1 MGICAGF
8 YLCPVMGKD
17 RQLQR
22 ILLGLKVRQLRQA
35 RGWNFDEMSRQ
46 TGMSPSYLNEIEK
59 GKKYPQPE
67 SLEKLAA
74 ALGISTEFLT
84 SAELPAQYAPIARL
98 LESNFLSELPLDFF
112 GLNLQ
117 QLVEIMARAPDR
129 VNAFISAMLDIARH
143 YSVHNEHFYFAAL
156 RAYQELHLNY
166 FPDIEAIAA
175 AFAREHQLPA
185 RGPVSAEYLE
195 RILTQTFGYIIDDQT
210 LGQEP
215 LLQSVRAAFHPG
227 HKRLY
232 LHPSLHP
239 RQRAFQLAKEL
250 GFAALQLEKRPC
262 ATPWLRVRSFEEVLN
277 NYRAAYFAVSILVP
291 QAAFIEDL
299 HAFFQSS
306 TWEENSLLALLKKYQ
321 VNPEVLFQ
329 RFNVLSH
336 AFDLN
341 QIFFLRLIYDVESK
355 QLDIDK
361 ELHLNRR
368 HRPQASGLGH
378 TYCRRWLSADL
389 FQRLNAAAPTAA
401 APNDP
406 PMAAGAQR
414 MVFADSG
421 EEYLCLAVAKTAYP
435 TPNRLVC
442 VMLGVEWD
450 ERARSVIR
458 FAEDPT
464 IERRTV
470 GVTCE
475 TCSWLDCP
483 QRSAPP
489 SEYLRR
495 ERRRQMENALRL
507 LTEQP

>member
-1 MGICAGF
+1 
-8 YLCPVMGKD
+8 MGKD
-17 RQLQR
+17 KHLQR
-22 ILLGLKVRQLRQA
+22 ILLGLKVRQLRQS

-74 ALGISTEFLT
+74 ALGVSTEFLT
-84 SAELPAQYAPIARL
+84 SAELPAQYAPISRL

-129 VNAFISAMLDIARH
+129 VNAFVSAMLDIARH

-166 FPDIEAIAA
+166 FPDIEATAA
-175 AFAREHQLPA
+175 AFAQEHQLPV
-185 RGPVSAEYLE
+185 RGPVSAALLE
-195 RILTQTFGYIIDDQT
+195 RILLEKFNYTIDDQT
-210 LGQEP
+210 LGQQP
-215 LLQSVRAAFHPG
+215 LLQGVRAAFHPEQR
-227 HKRLY
+227 RLY

-239 RQRAFQLAKEL
+239 HQRAFQLAKEL
-250 GFAALQLEKRPC
+250 GFATLQLEKRPC

-291 QAAFIEDL
+291 QTAFIEDL
-299 HAFFQSS
+299 HAFFLASS
-306 TWEENSLLALLKKYQ
+306 WQESNLLGLLKKYQ
-321 VNPEVLFQ
+321 VSPEVLFQ

-336 AFDLN
+336 AFDLH
-341 QIFFLRLIYDVESK
+341 QIFFLRLIYDVES
-355 QLDIDK
+355 QHLDIDK

-368 HRPQASGLGH
+368 HRPQASGLGQ

-389 FQRLNAAAPTAA
+389 FQQLHTAA
-401 APNDP
+401 ASASAPNEL
-406 PMAAGAQR
+406 PMAAGAQH

-435 TPNRLVC
+435 TPNRFVC
-442 VMLGVEWD
+442 IMLGVEWD
-450 ERARSVIR
+450 DHAREVIR
-458 FAEDPT
+458 FSNDPT
-464 IERRTV
+464 IERRMV

-475 TCSWLDCP
+475 RCSWLDCP
-483 QRSAPP
+483 QRSAAP

-495 ERRRQMENALRL
+495 EQRRQMENALNL
-507 LTEQP
+507 LTKQP